1 MKENTPLR
9 DITATARQ
17 KLKGNWGLAVALMV
31 TLQLILS
38 GTTLGFCGWLFAGP
52 LAVGLSSFFLSIHK
66 GNPQFSQLFDGFNC
80 FGRAFISNILM
91 SFYISL
97 WSLLFLIPGIIK
109 TYSYAMTFFI
119 IADNPSIRVL
129 DAITSSRQIMRG
141 NKMRLFGLSLRYLGW
156 GFVCLFT
163 FGIGF
168 LWLWPYM
175 MAGTTAFYMDIKDK
189 G

>member
-1 MKENTPLR
+1 MKEKTPLR
-9 DITATARQ
+9 NITATARE
-17 KLKGNWGLAVALMV
+17 KLKGHWVLAVGLMV
-31 TLQLILS
+31 LLQLILS
-38 GTTLGFCGWLFAGP
+38 TTTLGLLGWLFVGP

-66 GNPQFSQLFDGFNC
+66 GSPRFFQLFDGFDC
-80 FGRAFISNILM
+80 FGKAFISNMLM
-91 SFYISL
+91 SMYVFL
-97 WSLLFLIPGIIK
+97 WSLLFVIPGIVK

-119 IADNPSIRVL
+119 IADDPFVSAS
-129 DAITSSRQIMRG
+129 DAITRSRQIMNG
-141 NKMRLFGLSLRYLGW
+141 NKMRLFGLSLRYAGW
-156 GFVCLFT
+156 GFLCLFT